1 MPPYIQAESKWYVS
15 PTLTWAQS
23 FHATNVPLHPLHPHR
38 IYQPL
43 RTNGLHADYFP
54 IPRKVSEEFDGGSAK
69 KYDEDLNSS
78 PIFVSHSLQPFR
90 GDH

>member
-1 MPPYIQAESKWYVS
+1 MWG
-15 PTLTWAQS
+15 QS
-23 FHATNVPLHPLHPHR
+23 FHPTNSPQHPLPSSR
-38 IYQPL
+38 IRRPL
-43 RTNGLHADYFP
+43 RTNGIHADYFL
-54 IPRKVSEEFDGGSAK
+54 IRRKVSEEFYEDNAK